1 MQDLR
6 VSRGE
11 WRQSWTL
18 VLAASI
24 GFSFFSIM
32 LAATG
37 LFIGPLGK
45 EFGWSRTLLS
55 TGPSIATLMTAVLS
69 PFCGA
74 LIDRY
79 GSRRLVLPGVLLT
92 ICSIASFSLASGS
105 ATQWIV
111 LWVIFGL
118 VAVTIKST
126 AWTAAVLGV
135 FKKSKG
141 LALGMTLAGTAVA
154 QAIVPP
160 LANWLITEFGWRAA
174 YVWIAFGWGGL
185 TFVLSLFFF
194 VDGRD
199 NHKSGAKKNAATH
212 DPTLSGLTSRQALSD
227 RALWQVA
234 VSNFVVMA
242 LTMGLTIHL
251 FPILTEAGVTRE
263 RAAWLV
269 SLAGVAGI
277 IGKLTTGYLLDRF
290 RPNWVGGITLGF
302 AAFAFLLLLENVTSP
317 FFIVLAM
324 LINGYAAGTKT
335 QITGF
340 LTASYGGMRN
350 FGKIYGVMAALMALA
365 SGVGPLLAGSIYDFS
380 GGYGPF
386 LVLGTVGCVLG
397 GLLMITLPAY
407 PSWKE
412 DAGDLDAG
420 AHPAERKIRP
430 V

>member
-1 MQDLR
+1 
-6 VSRGE
+6 
-11 WRQSWTL
+11 
-18 VLAASI
+18 
-24 GFSFFSIM
+24 
-32 LAATG
+32 
-37 LFIGPLGK
+37 
-45 EFGWSRTLLS
+45 
-55 TGPSIATLMTAVLS
+55 MTAVLS

-79 GSRRLVLPGVLLT
+79 GPRRLVLPGVLLT
-92 ICSIASFSLASGS
+92 IGSISSFSLASGS
-105 ATQWIV
+105 AAQWIA

-174 YVWIAFGWGGL
+174 FVWIAFGWGGL
-185 TFVLSLFFF
+185 TFLLSLFFF
-194 VDGRD
+194 VDGRAKP
-199 NHKSGAKKNAATH
+199 KSGVEASEAT
-212 DPTLSGLTSRQALSD
+212 DRPALTGLTSRQALSD

-234 VSNFVVMA
+234 ISNFVVMA

-277 IGKLTTGYLLDRF
+277 VGKLATGYLLDRL
-290 RPNWVGGITLGF
+290 RPNWVGGITLGL

-365 SGVGPLLAGSIYDFS
+365 SGVGPLLAGAIYDFS

-386 LVLGTVGCVLG
+386 LILGTIGCLIG

-407 PSWKE
+407 PSWK
-412 DAGDLDAG
+412 DDDPLAVD
-420 AHPAERKIRP
+420 ERSVNGTFRSA
-430 V
+430 

>member
-1 MQDLR
+1 MQDR
-6 VSRGE
+6 RDSRGE
-11 WRQSWTL
+11 WRQGWTL

-37 LFIGPLGK
+37 LFIGPLGA

-79 GSRRLVLPGVLLT
+79 GPRRLVLPGVLLT
-92 ICSIASFSLASGS
+92 IISIASFSLASGS
-105 ATQWIV
+105 AAQWIA

-174 YVWIAFGWGGL
+174 FVWMAFGWGGL
-185 TFVLSLFFF
+185 TFLLSLLFF
-194 VDGRD
+194 VDGREKP
-199 NHKSGAKKNAATH
+199 KSGIEANEAT
-212 DPTLSGLTSRQALSD
+212 DRPALSGLTSRKALSD

-234 VSNFVVMA
+234 ISNFVVMA

-277 IGKLTTGYLLDRF
+277 VGKLATGYLLDRL

-302 AAFAFLLLLENVTSP
+302 AAFAFLLLLKNVTSP

-365 SGVGPLLAGSIYDFS
+365 SGVGPLLAGAIYDFS

-386 LVLGTVGCVLG
+386 LILGTVGCLLG

-407 PSWKE
+407 PSWK
-412 DAGDLDAG
+412 DSDRLAVDDRPLDG
-420 AHPAERKIRP
+420 TLRST
-430 V
+430 